1 MSMVWALTLSHSH
14 TLTLLHSYTLTLT
27 ILNSSLTTITNNV
40 DTRDPIGSKNP

>member
-27 ILNSSLTTITNNV
+27 ILNSSLTNYRI
-40 DTRDPIGSKNP
+40 